1 MRGKRS
7 SVFGAKSDCEEM
19 TRWEGE
25 PRSVW
30 VNLDLILGAGGTRE
44 GNKEGSDMV
53 RFVLSVNLSGQ
64 GVEDELEESEE
75 AGAVLARVM
84 VAFTGQ
90 QP

>member
-1 MRGKRS
+1 MEQ
-7 SVFGAKSDCEEM
+7 SDCEEM

-64 GVEDELEESEE
+64 EWRMSWR
-75 AGAVLARVM
+75 RVKRQGQSWPRV

-90 QP
+90 QPWK